1 LNEICCFLK
10 SVIFGN
16 LLFLET
22 FLNNLGLN
30 KLQQKAKDTHRKI
43 RIEVCRGKRRGKSH
57 ATNGDIEALVTRRVL
72 KNMQK
77 SDEIEQKPNETE
89 GDLHLVQ

>member
-1 LNEICCFLK
+1 M
-10 SVIFGN
+10 
-16 LLFLET
+16 
-22 FLNNLGLN
+22 NNLGLN

-72 KNMQK
+72 KNQFQGK
-77 SDEIEQKPNETE
+77 SQAQLTQAVSV
-89 GDLHLVQ
+89 LVRKQMKK

>member
-1 LNEICCFLK
+1 LK

-72 KNMQK
+72 KKNLRT
-77 SDEIEQKPNETE
+77 SSAGHLAVVLIR
-89 GDLHLVQ
+89 GDCV

>member
-1 LNEICCFLK
+1 
-10 SVIFGN
+10 
-16 LLFLET
+16 
-22 FLNNLGLN
+22 LNNLGLN

-72 KNMQK
+72 KNVLQK
-77 SDEIEQKPNETE
+77 TLRGAQIAYKACCQNFKIIS
-89 GDLHLVQ
+89 